1 MKNNEIFYFDVDG
14 TLLDNTTH
22 TVPQSTID
30 ALYQLKSKGYLV
42 ALCTGRSLLGVHEA
56 GVDDIFPWDGYVLS
70 NGSLILDSEQNIISE
85 VYFEPEFIHELIR
98 VNQGPLLLEGDENTL
113 TSKAN
118 DRLLASL
125 KHFGIPTMYPVVPY
139 QNQKIY
145 NLISYDIDTLSK
157 DDYNRLIGDK
167 KTALDQLGNLE
178 VIPSQGGKYNGLM
191 TLNNHLNVTHYVGF
205 GDGDNDVDFLRNAN
219 FSVALGNACESAK
232 QVADYITRDVDQ
244 DGIMYALKK
253 HGVL

>member
-167 KTALDQLGNLE
+167 KTAFDQLGNLE

-191 TLNNHLNVTHYVGF
+191 TLNNHLNVTRYVGF

>member
-22 TVPQSTID
+22 TVPQSTVD
-30 ALYQLKSKGYLV
+30 ALYLLKEKGYLV
-42 ALCTGRSLLGVHEA
+42 ALCTGRSLLGIHEA

-70 NGSLILDSEQNIISE
+70 NGSLILDSKQQVISE
-85 VYFEPEFIHELIR
+85 IFFEPEFIHELIE
-98 VNQGPLLLEGDENTL
+98 VNKGPLLLEGARNTL

-118 DRLLASL
+118 KRLLESL
-125 KHFGIPTMYPVVPY
+125 KHFGIPAEYPVVSY
-139 QNQKIY
+139 QNEKIY

-167 KTALDQLGNLE
+167 NTAFDQLGNLE
-178 VIPSQGGKYNGLM
+178 VIPTQGGKYNGLI
-191 TLNNHLNVTHYVGF
+191 TLNQHLNVSRYVGF
-205 GDGDNDVDFLRNAN
+205 GDGDNDVDFLKNAN
-219 FSVALGNACESAK
+219 YSVALGNACDSAK
-232 QVADYITRDVDQ
+232 EVADFITRDVDQ
-244 DGIMYALKK
+244 DGIMYALQY